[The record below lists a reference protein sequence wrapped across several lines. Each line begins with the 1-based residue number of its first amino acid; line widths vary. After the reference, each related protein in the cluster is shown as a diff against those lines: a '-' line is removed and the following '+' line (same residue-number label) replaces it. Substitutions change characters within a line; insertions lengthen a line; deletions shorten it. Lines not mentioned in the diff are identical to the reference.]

1 MEGGRRMPDDG
12 EELMNIIKTRA
23 ISDLVGEVREERKCQ
38 DDQVKETISD
48 LSNRIMNLERGAY
61 LSDKFK

>member
-1 MEGGRRMPDDG
+1 MCKNMTNDG
-12 EELMNIIKTRA
+12 EELMNIIKQRA
-23 ISDLVGEVREERKCQ
+23 ISDLVGEVREERKRQ